1 MSLCT
6 AMKKSGGP
14 CKSPAVD
21 GTGRCFWHSP
31 DIGPDI
37 KRAAARKGGL
47 VATRGRTVLPQ
58 DAPDIMLTS
67 PEAALAALQ
76 HNASLTRRGEL
87 DAKIANSVAYQIGVA
102 VKVWEVCLSD
112 RLHRLEKLVNGR
124 VRRR

>member
-1 MSLCT
+1 MSTCLGTKRNGDRC
-6 AMKKSGGP
+6 G
-14 CKSPAVD
+14 SPALAD
-21 GTGRCFWHSP
+21 DNLCFWHSKAISE
-31 DIGPDI
+31 DQ
-37 KRAAARKGGL
+37 KTAAARKGGL

>member
-6 AMKKSGGP
+6 ATKKNGSP
-14 CKSPAVD
+14 CRSPAVD
-21 GTGRCFWHSP
+21 GTGQCFWHSP
-31 DIGPDI
+31 QITDET
-37 KRAAARKGGL
+37 KRTAARKGGL
-47 VATRGRTVLPQ
+47 VATRGRTVLPP
-58 DAPDIMLTS
+58 DAGDVVLTS

-102 VKVWEVCLSD
+102 VKVWEVAISD